1 MYRERLL
8 GPSMLLN
15 HSSTSVDFV
24 EMLAGN
30 KINAKIDQTTGKF
43 ETDDMQKFG
52 VNLWRSSIWLIVPI
66 QIIL

>member
-24 EMLAGN
+24 EMLVGN

-43 ETDDMQKFG
+43 ETDDMQKVRG
-52 VNLWRSSIWLIVPI
+52 KPWRSSIC
-66 QIIL
+66 